1 MKMKESLDI
10 RATIGARTVSRQ
22 RVLEWES
29 ARATKVLTTFA
40 AKLGERAMRELS
52 PNQSVQQLLSTNLA
66 EQRSALTRL
75 KYELGHAG
83 IYAALR
89 REMAVSE
96 RLTRIGVAASRGRT
110 RHAVTRLQVP
120 GADAERSVEW
130 FDNLTVTNAETD
142 MLDACPDHYLLRG
155 LPGGRQEVIETTGG
169 SPAASRFLVDYTR
182 TASLTIEID
191 HDYPIQVA
199 GSAVLDDGLVIGG
212 VRHQFRNVNGNLDA
226 VLTVQFPG
234 TTPARLIAEHQWH
247 LACEFSNWIE
257 AAHRS
262 VAT

>member
-1 MKMKESLDI
+1 M
-10 RATIGARTVSRQ
+10 
-22 RVLEWES
+22 
-29 ARATKVLTTFA
+29 
-40 AKLGERAMRELS
+40 
-52 PNQSVQQLLSTNLA
+52 
-66 EQRSALTRL
+66 
-75 KYELGHAG
+75 
-83 IYAALR
+83 
-89 REMAVSE
+89 
-96 RLTRIGVAASRGRT
+96 
-110 RHAVTRLQVP
+110 
-120 GADAERSVEW
+120 DAERSVEW

-155 LPGGRQEVIETTGG
+155 LPDGRQEVIETTGG

-234 TTPARLIAEHQWH
+234 TTPAR
-247 LACEFSNWIE
+247 
-257 AAHRS
+257 HRQD
-262 VAT
+262 